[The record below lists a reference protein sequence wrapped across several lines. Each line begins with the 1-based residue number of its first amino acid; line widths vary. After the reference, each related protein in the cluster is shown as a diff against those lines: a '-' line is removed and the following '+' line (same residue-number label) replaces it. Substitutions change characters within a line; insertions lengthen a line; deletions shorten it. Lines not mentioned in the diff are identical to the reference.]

1 MFIGFALQESCLKN
15 LMGRRAW
22 QATIHG
28 DAQSQTQRGRP
39 DTIHMQ
45 HAVDSTLN
53 IKIHQKKLGRYRVR
67 R

>member
-22 QATIHG
+22 QATIHR
-28 DAQSQTQRGRP
+28 DAQSQTQVGRH
-39 DTIHMQ
+39 ICM

-67 R
+67 G